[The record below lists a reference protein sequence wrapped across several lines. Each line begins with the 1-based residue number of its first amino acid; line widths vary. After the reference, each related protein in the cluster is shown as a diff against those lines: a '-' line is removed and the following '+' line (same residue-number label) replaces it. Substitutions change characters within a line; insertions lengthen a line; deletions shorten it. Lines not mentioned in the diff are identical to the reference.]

1 MPIRAILFDVYG
13 TLLDVHSAIA
23 REGKEL
29 GARADGVSRLW
40 RQKQLEY
47 TWVWSLRGEYRSFQ
61 SLTESALDYAL
72 AAHDVD
78 SGPLKARLLSAY
90 RRLDAF
96 PDVAAALAAL
106 RKHGLRLAALSN
118 GDPDMLR
125 RGCSRP
131 AFATRSTPSSRSR
144 RCRSTSPTVRSTN
157 WGDPG
162 PMRPHERSPS
172 SRPMPGM
179 PAARRRSGSAPSGS
193 TAPGSRRNTMS
204 RITRPSSPASAI
216 SPRTWLSPRADGCA
230 EPRMLVSVASPA
242 FDFPK
247 GSHRCTHKPSS

>member
-1 MPIRAILFDVYG
+1 MQGMPIRAILFDVYG

-29 GARADGVSRLW
+29 GTCAESVSRLW

-106 RKHGLRLAALSN
+106 RTQGQRLAALSN
-118 GDPDMLR
+118 GDPDMLEA
-125 RGCSRP
+125 GLQ
-131 AFATRSTPSSRSR
+131 
-144 RCRSTSPTVRSTN
+144 
-157 WGDPG
+157 
-162 PMRPHERSPS
+162 
-172 SRPMPGM
+172 
-179 PAARRRSGSAPSGS
+179 SAGLRD
-193 TAPGSRRNTMS
+193 ALD
-204 RITRPSSPASAI
+204 AI
-216 SPRTWLSPRADGCA
+216 L
-230 EPRMLVSVASPA
+230 SVAPLRVYKPDRQVYELGRSWANAPA
-242 FDFPK
+242 QEIAFVSANAWDAGGAAAFGFRTFWIDRAGQPPEYDVPHHATIVT
-247 GSHRCTHKPSS
+247 GLHDLAAHLA